1 MRRIRRS
8 GPVSPAK
15 PVGIVSPDLVSHGQ
29 VVDLAVL
36 RHQFIE
42 IRLRQLERLRE
53 IRQVGQ
59 DVLPPFPV
67 GSRHLSNGSQIDPDR
82 FGRPVRI
89 PSPEEIARMGA
100 AMDIARRM
108 HFRQPDDIFLQK
120 DDDEVD
126 GKSIMGVLMLA
137 AAKGCDV
144 TVRAEG
150 EDAED
155 ALKAIGKLFA
165 EGFGEGAA

>member
-1 MRRIRRS
+1 MS
-8 GPVSPAK
+8 VTAQATFT
-15 PVGIVSPDLVSHGQ
+15 IVNALGLHARAAAQLVKLTGTFKS
-29 VVDLAVL
+29 
-36 RHQFIE
+36 
-42 IRLRQLERLRE
+42 
-53 IRQVGQ
+53 
-59 DVLPPFPV
+59 
-67 GSRHLSNGSQIDPDR
+67 
-82 FGRPVRI
+82 
-89 PSPEEIARMGA
+89 
-100 AMDIARRM
+100 
-108 HFRQPDDIFLQK
+108 DIFLQK

-144 TVRAEG
+144 SVRAEG